1 MNKFS
6 LVVEVRLIKGKID
19 HTPIFKKI
27 RYFSDP
33 DRVFRLGSQK
43 YHNTRR
49 FLCKKNGRKMLGNNF
64 KPILKEERWSKLPT
78 FTVPLK
84 KITVGVIINV
94 FTLHTRDT
102 RK

>member
-19 HTPIFKKI
+19 HPLIFKKI

-49 FLCKKNGRKMLGNNF
+49 FLCKKNGSKMLGNNF
-64 KPILKEERWSKLPT
+64 KTILKEERWSKLPT
-78 FTVPLK
+78 FTVTQETPLFLLPCQASS
-84 KITVGVIINV
+84 N
-94 FTLHTRDT
+94 
-102 RK
+102 